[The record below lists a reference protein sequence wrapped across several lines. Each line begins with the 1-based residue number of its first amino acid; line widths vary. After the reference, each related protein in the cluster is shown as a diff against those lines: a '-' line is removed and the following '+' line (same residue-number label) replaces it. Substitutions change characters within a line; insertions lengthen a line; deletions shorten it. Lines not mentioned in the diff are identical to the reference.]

1 MMQLMSEPDEAV
13 ADLLAKYRQLLVEMD
28 AQRVEHGG
36 KARSWNRLV
45 DGMQTVQLKLR
56 ASDAGRAGI
65 TALIGDDNPTVRSWS
80 AVNALS
86 WSEEVA
92 RAELEREIQT
102 DDGMVGFEAKI
113 ALREHDAGRLNTAWV
128 PRAT

>member
-1 MMQLMSEPDEAV
+1 MSGQEEAV
-13 ADLLAKYRQLLVEMD
+13 ADLLAMYRQLLVEMD
-28 AQRVEHGG
+28 VQRVEHGG
-36 KARSWNRLV
+36 KPRSWNRLV
-45 DGMQTVQLKLR
+45 DRMQTVQLKLR
-56 ASDAGRAGI
+56 ASETGRAGI
-65 TALIGDDNPTVRSWS
+65 TALIGDDNPTARSWS

-92 RAELEREIQT
+92 RAELEREVKT

-113 ALREHDAGRLNTAWV
+113 ALLEHDAGRLNTAWV